1 MPATDGHEA
10 EPSDDSTARIKD
22 WVERHVGGRV
32 RDIER
37 QGRWRPAWYLDVE
50 RDGAAV
56 RLYVR
61 GSRGPAFR
69 GTEMLDHEYR
79 IMRVLES
86 EGIPVPHIYGM
97 IADPAAIVM
106 ECAPGRESL
115 ATAEDDEEQRSV
127 LDDYIDILIAMH
139 GIDVRK
145 FEAVGVDIP
154 TDAES
159 IALGLL
165 REHEPRFR
173 ARQRRPEPMLD
184 FIVCWVQRN
193 APTHRFQPA
202 FVHGDSGQFLFDRG
216 RVTAVLDFELA
227 QVNDPLLDLASLR
240 TRDLSEPLGDLTR
253 ALRRYAALTDVEID
267 RAALDYHTVQWALV
281 TPLGV
286 APVVHDPPPGLDPI
300 VYREW
305 YLSTARVCIEVIADR
320 LGMVLPPLDP
330 PTPRPTVRTPL
341 YESLLATLGEL
352 PTPSQY
358 ESYRVQTASQ
368 LTRYL
373 ARDDDLGPALRDD
386 EAEETSALLRRSV
399 HRDEVRSD
407 ATEQMLADVVHGADP
422 GQDAE
427 LAAFFHRRLMR
438 DWLVIGPVATRMV
451 KPLQPLGDL
460 CVL

>member
-1 MPATDGHEA
+1 MPATDEP
-10 EPSDDSTARIKD
+10 EIQLPSDEPTAGIED

-32 RDIER
+32 RAIER
-37 QGRWRPAWYLDVE
+37 QGRWRPAWYVDVE
-50 RDGAAV
+50 RDGAAL

-61 GSRGPAFR
+61 GSRGPEFR
-69 GTEMLDHEYR
+69 GPEMLDHEYR

-86 EGIPVPHIYGM
+86 EGIRVPHLYGM
-97 IADPAAIVM
+97 MDDPAAIVM

-115 ATAEDDEEQRSV
+115 ATADDDEERRSV
-127 LDDYIDILIAMH
+127 LDDYIDILVAMH
-139 GIDVRK
+139 GIDVRR
-145 FEAVGVDIP
+145 FEAVGVEIP
-154 TDAES
+154 KDPES

-184 FIVCWVQRN
+184 FIVGWVRRN
-193 APTHRFQPA
+193 APTHRFQPT

-227 QVNDPLLDLASLR
+227 QVSDPLLDIASLR

-253 ALRRYAALTDVEID
+253 ALRRYATLTGVEID

-286 APVVHDPPPGLDPI
+286 APIVHDPPPGLDPI

-305 YLSTARVCIEVIADR
+305 YLSTSRVCIEVIADR
-320 LGMVLPPLDP
+320 LGTVLSPPDTP
-330 PTPRPTVRTPL
+330 PSRPTARTPL
-341 YESLLATLGEL
+341 YESLLSTLGEL
-352 PTPSQY
+352 RTPSEY
-358 ESYRVQTASQ
+358 ESYRVETASQ

-373 ARDDDLGPALRDD
+373 ARADQLGPALRGD
-386 EAEETSALLRRSV
+386 EAEETSALLRRPV
-399 HRDEVRSD
+399 HPDDLRSD
-407 ATEQMLADVVHGADP
+407 ATEQMLADVVGSADP
-422 GQDAE
+422 DQDAE
-427 LAAFFHRRLMR
+427 LAVFFHRRVMR
-438 DWLVIGPVATRMV
+438 DWLVIAPVATRMV

-460 CVL
+460 

>member
-1 MPATDGHEA
+1 MPIERPETELPRDE
-10 EPSDDSTARIKD
+10 STTRIKD
-22 WVERHVGGRV
+22 WVERHVGGQV
-32 RDIER
+32 RAIER

-61 GSRGPAFR
+61 GSRGPEFR
-69 GTEMLDHEYR
+69 GAEMLDHEYR

-97 IADPAAIVM
+97 MADPAAIVM

-115 ATAEDDEEQRSV
+115 ATAEGDEERRSV
-127 LDDYIDILIAMH
+127 LDDYIDILVAMH
-139 GIDVRK
+139 SIDVRR
-145 FEAVGVDIP
+145 FEAMGVQIP

-184 FIVCWVQRN
+184 FIVRWVQRN

-253 ALRRYAALTDVEID
+253 ALRRYAALTGVEID

-305 YLSTARVCIEVIADR
+305 YLSTSRVCIEVIADR
-320 LGMVLPPLDP
+320 LGMVLPPPNMP
-330 PTPRPTVRTPL
+330 PSRPTARTPL
-341 YESLLATLGEL
+341 YESLLSTLGEL
-352 PTPSQY
+352 STPSHY
-358 ESYRVQTASQ
+358 ERYRIQTASQ

-386 EAEETSALLRRSV
+386 EAEETSALLRRPV
-399 HRDEVRSD
+399 RRDEVRSD
-407 ATEQMLADVVHGADP
+407 ATEQMLADLVNRADP
-422 GQDAE
+422 DRDPE

-438 DWLVIGPVATRMV
+438 DWLVIAPVATRMV

-460 CVL
+460 

>member
-1 MPATDGHEA
+1 MELPTDEAT
-10 EPSDDSTARIKD
+10 SRILG
-22 WVERHVGGRV
+22 WVEHHVGGRV
-32 RDIER
+32 HAIER
-37 QGRWRPAWYLDVE
+37 QGRWRPAWYVDVE

-61 GSRGPAFR
+61 GSRGPEFR

-86 EGIPVPHIYGM
+86 EGIPVPHLYGM
-97 IADPAAIVM
+97 MDDPAAIVM

-115 ATAEDDEEQRSV
+115 ATAEDDEERRSV
-127 LDDYIDILIAMH
+127 LDHYIDVLIAMH
-139 GIDVRK
+139 SIDVRR
-145 FEAVGVDIP
+145 FEAAGVEIP
-154 TDAES
+154 KDAES
-159 IALGLL
+159 IALALI

-173 ARQRRPEPMLD
+173 AKQRRPEPMLD
-184 FIVCWVQRN
+184 FIVRWVHRN
-193 APTHRFQPA
+193 APTDRFQPA

-267 RAALDYHTVQWALV
+267 RAALDYHTVQWAIV

-305 YLSTARVCIEVIADR
+305 YLSTSRVCIEVIADR
-320 LGMVLPPLDP
+320 LGMALPPLDAP
-330 PTPRPTVRTPL
+330 PSRPTQRTPL

-352 PTPSQY
+352 PTPSEY
-358 ESYRVQTASQ
+358 ETYRVQTASQ

-386 EAEETSALLRRSV
+386 EAEETSALLGRTVRA
-399 HRDEVRSD
+399 DDLRSD
-407 ATEQMLADVVHGADP
+407 ATEQMLADVVNDADP
-422 GQDAE
+422 GQDPE

-438 DWLVIGPVATRMV
+438 DWLVIAPVATRMV
-451 KPLQPLGDL
+451 NPLQPLGDL
-460 CVL
+460 